1 MPRNSLRVKYIAAL
15 QELLAL
21 CLRHQAQRKS
31 SGIVDPYQD
40 ILDKALFREVALLK
54 SGRYMLR
61 KKNIEEWHSTFSR

>member
-1 MPRNSLRVKYIAAL
+1 MPRNSPRAKYIAAL

-21 CLRHQAQRKS
+21 CLRRRAERKMS
-31 SGIVDPYQD
+31 RVADPYQD

-61 KKNIEEWHSTFSR
+61 KKK